1 MTDPLAAA
9 LDRLVPAVAFEPDWA
24 DVLARADAKVPVYR
38 NRRVWYALAAAAI
51 VLGILVSPAFGLG
64 GRILDFFTG
73 SPAPEHVKQELAF
86 GSNVVD
92 PEIDELMHQQAG
104 SHVLV
109 GQARGL
115 LAAQTP
121 AGLLLI
127 WGAPTSD
134 GGLCT
139 YMRVDGASSG
149 WLSCDTLASDSGPF
163 VGTAEER
170 NEGGKTVRYVSGQ
183 ARDEIAS
190 IELRLA
196 DGTTVPVRLVGS
208 FFFRA
213 LLPGQEP
220 AALVGRDSSGG
231 VVSEL
236 PVAFG
241 GPGGVLPPTIPVGPS
256 HQVFALA
263 TAIGQI
269 TMELAPGPDGKR
281 CWILTAETT
290 QASACRAVRGVE
302 LDFGPYYNP
311 EQTTRVVLLSGLVG
325 DQVRSLRLEFE
336 DGRSVAIP
344 LVQHAFIYEL
354 PKKHWQ
360 SGQRPTRH
368 VARGSGGAVV
378 ARRRNFPEGL

>member
-1 MTDPLAAA
+1 MTDPFAEA
-9 LDRLVPAVAFEPDWA
+9 LDRLIPAVASEPDWE
-24 DVLARADAKVPVYR
+24 DVLARADANVPIYP
-38 NRRVWYALAAAAI
+38 NRRAWYALAAAAI

-73 SPAPEHVKQELAF
+73 SPAPEPVKQELAF
-86 GSNVVD
+86 GSNVGD
-92 PEIDELMHQQAG
+92 PEIDELMHQQVK
-104 SHVLV
+104 SKVLV
-109 GQARGL
+109 GQAHGL

-121 AGLLLI
+121 AGLLRI
-127 WGAPTSD
+127 WGAPTGD

-149 WLSCDTLASDSGPF
+149 WLSCDTLTSDSGPF

-170 NEGGKTVRYVSGQ
+170 SEGGKTVRYVSGQ

-196 DGTTVPVRLVGS
+196 DGTMLPVRLVGS

-236 PVAFG
+236 PVALG
-241 GPGGVLPPTIPVGPS
+241 GPGGVLPPTYPVGPS
-256 HQVFALA
+256 HQVFVLA
-263 TAIGQI
+263 TGIGRI
-269 TMELAPGPDGKR
+269 TMELAPGPDGMR
-281 CWILTAETT
+281 CWIVTAEAS
-290 QASACRAVRGVE
+290 QAISCRAVRGVE
-302 LDFGPYYNP
+302 FDFGPYYNP
-311 EQTTRVVLLSGLVG
+311 EQTRRVVLLSGLVG
-325 DQVRSLRLEFE
+325 ERVRSLRLEFE
-336 DGRSVAIP
+336 AGTSVAIP
-344 LVQHAFIYEL
+344 LVQHSFVYEL

-360 SGQRPTRH
+360 TGRRPTRL
-368 VARGSGGAVV
+368 VARGSNGEIIV
-378 ARRRNFPEGL
+378 RRRVFPDGL